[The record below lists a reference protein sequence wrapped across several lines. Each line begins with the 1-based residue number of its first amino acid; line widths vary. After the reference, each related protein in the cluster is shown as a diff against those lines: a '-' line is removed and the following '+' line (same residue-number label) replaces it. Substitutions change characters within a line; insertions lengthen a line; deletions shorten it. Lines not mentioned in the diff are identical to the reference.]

1 MSKSTASKAPAN
13 KAANKIAGKV
23 TSKATAKVAAKK
35 PSDDALPDSQTIE
48 TNLARIRD
56 FAVTDAHGRVIDF
69 FHRLAHRPPQV
80 ILIEG
85 GTTQNRLAAADYWLL
100 LLNCPHVL
108 RQQAQGSHDAMNA
121 HTLNSHAGQ
130 ANDEFYDSHPSLS
143 SGDLPSGEL
152 PFGEHPASDHSPKE
166 LFSDG
171 YSPDAQPYDGPC
183 LTCPTCIR
191 FATHLHRD
199 CFFLDGTEGSIK
211 IGTLRDEVRPVLGE
225 PPREAPYRGVI
236 FHEAQYMT
244 PDAANIMLKSLE
256 EPVSATSFLLLT
268 PQRERLLPTLVSRSM
283 VLTLPWSTA
292 AAGDDSFD
300 DEWEEALCQFL
311 LNGQGLISKTGQRG
325 ALDIYNGQRV
335 INLCRRKLAQ
345 TLTGR
350 PDSGNKSLSDFFSRM
365 PASHQRIV
373 DEVLAQAQD
382 MLLANVSPATVIEW
396 ATTRFFLLLPRKR

>member
-1 MSKSTASKAPAN
+1 MSK
-13 KAANKIAGKV
+13 AAV
-23 TSKATAKVAAKK
+23 KK
-35 PSDDALPDSQTIE
+35 PNEDALPDSQTIE

-56 FAVTDAHGRVIDF
+56 FSFAEGHGRIVDF
-69 FHRLAHRPPQV
+69 FHRLSYRPPQV

-85 GTTQNRLAAADYWLL
+85 GTTQTRLSAADYWLL
-100 LLNCPHVL
+100 LLNCPNARVSHNDFQDN
-108 RQQAQGSHDAMNA
+108 QQVNA
-121 HTLNSHAGQ
+121 HQEEGG
-130 ANDEFYDSHPSLS
+130 PSS
-143 SGDLPSGEL
+143 FARAE
-152 PFGEHPASDHSPKE
+152 EN
-166 LFSDG
+166 
-171 YSPDAQPYDGPC
+171 QPC
-183 LTCPTCIR
+183 LECPTCIR

-211 IGTLRDEVRPVLGE
+211 IGTLRDEVRPILGE

-236 FHEAQYMT
+236 FHEAHYMT

-256 EPVSATSFLLLT
+256 EPVSTTSFLLLT

-292 AAGDDSFD
+292 ADGDDAFD

-311 LNGQGLISKTGQRG
+311 VNGQGLIGKTGQRG
-325 ALDIYNGQRV
+325 SLDIYSGQRV

-345 TLTGR
+345 TLSGR

-365 PASHQRIV
+365 PASHRRIV
-373 DEVLAQAQD
+373 DEVLSQAQD

-396 ATTRFFLLLPRKR
+396 AATRFFLLIPRKR

>member
-1 MSKSTASKAPAN
+1 MSK
-13 KAANKIAGKV
+13 AAVKK
-23 TSKATAKVAAKK
+23 TSE
-35 PSDDALPDSQTIE
+35 DALPDSQTIE
-48 TNLARIRD
+48 QNLTRVRD
-56 FAVTDAHGRVIDF
+56 FASEPRHDRVVDF
-69 FHRLAHRPPQV
+69 FHKLAQRPPQV

-85 GTTQNRLAAADYWLL
+85 GTTQTRLAATDYWLL
-100 LLNCPHVL
+100 LLNCPHAL
-108 RQQAQGSHDAMNA
+108 S
-121 HTLNSHAGQ
+121 
-130 ANDEFYDSHPSLS
+130 FPPDSRVSRLDS
-143 SGDLPSGEL
+143 
-152 PFGEHPASDHSPKE
+152 PFGASSSQDSARSNTPADSVEHTPPLSTVTP
-166 LFSDG
+166 
-171 YSPDAQPYDGPC
+171 QPC
-183 LTCPTCIR
+183 LQCPTCIR

-292 AAGDDSFD
+292 ADGDSPFD
-300 DEWEEALCQFL
+300 DEWEEVLCQFL
-311 LNGQGLISKTGQRG
+311 LNGQGFIAKTGQRG
-325 ALDIYNGQRV
+325 ALDIYSGQRV
-335 INLCRRKLAQ
+335 TNLCRRKLAQ

-350 PDSGNKSLSDFFSRM
+350 PDSGNASLSDFFSRM
-365 PASHQRIV
+365 PASHRRIV
-373 DEVLAQAQD
+373 DEVLSEAQD

-396 ATTRFFLLLPRKR
+396 AATRFFLLIPRKR